1 MDTIWKDPR
10 GLDPPIMP
18 GSPKN
23 RVSFVMLEASREFF
37 RVLDGFE
44 DLDARDFET
53 THVLGRRGGGAFCTP
68 ARY

>member
-1 MDTIWKDPR
+1 
-10 GLDPPIMP
+10 MP

-23 RVSFVMLEASREFF
+23 WVSFGVLEASWDFF

-44 DLDARDFET
+44 DLDPREFKA

-68 ARY
+68 AKY